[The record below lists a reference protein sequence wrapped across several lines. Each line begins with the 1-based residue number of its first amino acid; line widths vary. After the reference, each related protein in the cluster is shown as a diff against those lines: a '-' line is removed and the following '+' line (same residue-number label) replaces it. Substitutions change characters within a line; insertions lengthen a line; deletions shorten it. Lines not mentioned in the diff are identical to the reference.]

1 MDIYSYINLVFPQG
15 LSLNEALGSL
25 WPVVIYLGGM
35 TAYALF
41 IFHFYR
47 FLAARDMFAMDL
59 SKYEESRHRAVRA
72 FLQVVMYIAKY
83 IIVFPVFAFFWF
95 GVLTLIL
102 AFLSRDREFTEV
114 LLIAL
119 ATVSAIRISAYY
131 NEDLSRD
138 LAKILP
144 FAVLAIFIIDAS
156 FFAVGDS
163 LSVLRKADSHR
174 EIIFYYLVFLIGL
187 EFFLRI
193 IMGYLVLLLT
203 VRRRPLQQPTT
214 AESEAEGEYEA
225 DPEPAPEEPPVEE
238 KPVEEPAVV
247 ETPVATTPEAAPSA
261 QLEDDTGPRAVIT
274 VRTRP
279 DTAEQ
284 PSTE

>member
-15 LSLNEALGSL
+15 LSLNDALGSL

-72 FLQVVMYIAKY
+72 VLHVVIYILKY
-83 IIVFPVFAFFWF
+83 IVLFPVFAFFWF
-95 GVLTLIL
+95 AVLTLIL

-119 ATVSAIRISAYY
+119 ATVSAIRVTAYY

-138 LAKILP
+138 LSKILP
-144 FAVLAIFIIDAS
+144 FAVLAIFLIDAS
-156 FFAVGDS
+156 FFTVEDS
-163 LSVLRKADSHR
+163 LAVLQQADNHR
-174 EIIFYYLVFLIGL
+174 DIILYYLVFLIGL

-193 IMGYLVLLLT
+193 VMGYLVLLFT
-203 VRRRPLQQPTT
+203 VRKRALQRI
-214 AESEAEGEYEA
+214 AAEEVESEAA
-225 DPEPAPEEPPVEE
+225 SEPAQEEPPGEEPPVVEA
-238 KPVEEPAVV
+238 PV
-247 ETPVATTPEAAPSA
+247 VATPATEVATPAATPPA
-261 QLEDDTGPRAVIT
+261 LLEDNTRPRAVIT

-279 DTAEQ
+279 DAAAQ

>member
-15 LSLNEALGSL
+15 LSLNDALGSL

-59 SKYEESRHRAVRA
+59 SRYEESRHRAVRA
-72 FLQVVMYIAKY
+72 FLQVIMYIAKY

-156 FFAVGDS
+156 FFAVVDS

-203 VRRRPLQQPTT
+203 VRRRPLQQPT
-214 AESEAEGEYEA
+214 AAEGEYEA

-247 ETPVATTPEAAPSA
+247 ETPVAATPEAAPAA

>member
-15 LSLNEALGSL
+15 LSLNDALGSL

-47 FLAARDMFAMDL
+47 FLAARDMFAIDL

-72 FLQVVMYIAKY
+72 FLQVIMYIAKY

-156 FFAVGDS
+156 FFAVEDS

-203 VRRRPLQQPTT
+203 VRRRPLQQPT
-214 AESEAEGEYEA
+214 AAKGEYEA
-225 DPEPAPEEPPVEE
+225 DLEPAEEEP
-238 KPVEEPAVV
+238 PVEEPAVV
-247 ETPVATTPEAAPSA
+247 ETPVAATPEAAPAA